1 MSAIEA
7 ISLVLITIGTVLSL
21 VCVATPFWKIN
32 DPEDTARD
40 TVFQVGWFFLYTVE
54 SLSFY

>member
-7 ISLVLITIGTVLSL
+7 ISLVLITIGTVLSF

-40 TVFQVGWFFLYTVE
+40 TVFRVRWFFLYTVE